1 MFRLPQTPSATS
13 AAPAIQAEPPVTTH
27 EASMDEGSIC
37 DHSTIHRDGGT
48 RHVRRIR
55 RSNKGDHVSD
65 LLRCRQAF
73 DRYRRHQRRFVCLRV
88 GETCEHA
95 RIRSTRIDYVY
106 PDSTPRAFQCT
117 GLCQPFHRRFAG
129 HTNDRPPPPD
139 PSTAHPTIHTPPHT
153 TTPH

>member
-55 RSNKGDHVSD
+55 RSNKGDHVIA
-65 LLRCRQAF
+65 LLRCLHAF
-73 DRYRRHQRRFVCLRV
+73 DRYRRHQPRFVCLRV
-88 GETCEHA
+88 GDNCEHA
-95 RIRSTRIDYVY
+95 RIRITRIADSY
-106 PDSTPRAFQCT
+106 PLSTP
-117 GLCQPFHRRFAG
+117 
-129 HTNDRPPPPD
+129 
-139 PSTAHPTIHTPPHT
+139 PTTHSCV
-153 TTPH
+153 